1 MVARR
6 PPEDAPVFVPASSI
20 DRVALRGLDEFLRK
34 PYVRVNAPPVGVGAA
49 TTQDAGAKAESKTYA
64 PPPPSAGTAPPSGG
78 NPNPFPPIP
87 TKKDTRAAATA
98 LNDTLV
104 LAFIEAYHGRP
115 PLAPFDGRLHR
126 CAHALARLAVVVMAE
141 CEA

>member
-49 TTQDAGAKAESKTYA
+49 TTQGAGAKAESKTYA

-78 NPNPFPPIP
+78 NPNPFPPMP

-98 LNDTLV
+98 RGAAV
-104 LAFIEAYHGRP
+104 APAGRCVEGVP
-115 PLAPFDGRLHR
+115 Q
-126 CAHALARLAVVVMAE
+126 
-141 CEA
+141 